1 MGGAPGNLIKAADSM
16 HGLELGGEV
25 GQPASLPVL
34 VEQAW
39 STPWGR
45 EGM

>member
-1 MGGAPGNLIKAADSM
+1 MGGAPGNLIRAADNIP
-16 HGLELGGEV
+16 GLELGGEV
-25 GQPASLPVL
+25 GQPTSLPVL

-39 STPWGR
+39 SIPWGR